1 MKLTDLRGK
10 ILSMANVKPDNG
22 IYKDYVIKLNFQE
35 SHKKVS
41 LLKWRSFKYA
51 MRTYICVKGWILN
64 ILFSLGDHEVTGS
77 WSRCEFLI
85 YP

>member
-41 LLKWRSFKYA
+41 LLK
-51 MRTYICVKGWILN
+51 
-64 ILFSLGDHEVTGS
+64 
-77 WSRCEFLI
+77 
-85 YP
+85 